1 MMATDYLHLYTGNMM
16 EVQRICMELEGLGIK
31 AIVKDQETSAAL
43 AGFAVPAMLDAVKV
57 FVHKDEFE
65 NAKSVF

>member
-31 AIVKDQETSAAL
+31 PIVKDQETSAAL
-43 AGFAVPAMLDAVKV
+43 AGFAVPAMLDAVKL

-65 NAKSVF
+65 NAQRVL